1 MFVNKIAPA
10 QRQDLLLHEA
20 AIRNDLSTAR
30 KLIGSVDINSKSQVT
45 KDPFQKPKNCFLQ
58 KTTTF
63 AADGAGAHSLGDHPQ
78 KCRHC
83 LAAD

>member
-1 MFVNKIAPA
+1 MLLFLLKIILILISMFVNKIAPA

-45 KDPFQKPKNCFLQ
+45 KDPF
-58 KTTTF
+58 
-63 AADGAGAHSLGDHPQ
+63 
-78 KCRHC
+78 
-83 LAAD
+83 

>member
-45 KDPFQKPKNCFLQ
+45 KDPF
-58 KTTTF
+58 
-63 AADGAGAHSLGDHPQ
+63 
-78 KCRHC
+78 
-83 LAAD
+83 